1 MHITSWSAARC
12 IHTTDCTNVSSAA
25 PDHQGHSK
33 QPLEP
38 DRDILALGYLPGNCS
53 HSRAGSGR
61 RINVGQLVVLNE
73 PPASL
78 AAIGPCASKDS
89 TMVTIMHTSAAHPT
103 IYIQGDPGSRVIE
116 NSHSTDVRA

>member
-1 MHITSWSAARC
+1 LLIVQAPA
-12 IHTTDCTNVSSAA
+12 DCTNVSSAA
-25 PDHQGHSK
+25 P
-33 QPLEP
+33 
-38 DRDILALGYLPGNCS
+38 
-53 HSRAGSGR
+53 
-61 RINVGQLVVLNE
+61 
-73 PPASL
+73 SL